1 MKFGGVKTEHSDSAA
16 HQECGDQKQ
25 KYHDHR
31 LDAMKMEYVVPSLAP
46 VLLLHAANHVVKS
59 RQ

>member
-25 KYHDHR
+25 KYRDHR
-31 LDAMKMEYVVPSLAP
+31 
-46 VLLLHAANHVVKS
+46 
-59 RQ
+59 